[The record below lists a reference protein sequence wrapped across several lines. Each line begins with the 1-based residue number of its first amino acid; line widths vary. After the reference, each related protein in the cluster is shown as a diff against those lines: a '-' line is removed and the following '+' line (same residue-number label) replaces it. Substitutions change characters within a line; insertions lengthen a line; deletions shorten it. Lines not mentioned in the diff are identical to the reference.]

1 MNSIDYLLLD
11 INNIKGIGSKTSK
24 LFKKKNINTI
34 FDFIWNIPRD
44 LVDRS
49 NLTKI
54 NELKIGSIET
64 IRCRIEH
71 IECSD
76 YYCEEKQPLTHRYT
90 LVKYN
95 GTLPANKIRLILYAP
110 NRNIRLCCGVWYFS
124 RDIYVP
130 KSYV

>member
-64 IRCRIEH
+64 IIV
-71 IECSD
+71 D
-76 YYCEEKQPLTHRYT
+76 VK
-90 LVKYN
+90 KYN
-95 GTLPANKIRLILYAP
+95 FPRIRNLPNKV
-110 NRNIRLCCGVWYFS
+110 LCEDETGKLDCIFF
-124 RDIYVP
+124 
-130 KSYV
+130 